1 MPKHKIK
8 GKIKCRVKVKP
19 VDYYLCAILPVL
31 PERPVGDEDQPD
43 SQRDTGYHQ
52 DGQHK
57 ILNLQKST
65 VGFIFKQS
73 IGGTEILQSAVILP
87 FKISQ
92 NGQIRVQL

>member
-1 MPKHKIK
+1 MIPIGVLTTYIISDKFCLNIKIK
-8 GKIKCRVKVKP
+8 GKIKFRVKVKP

-65 VGFIFKQS
+65 VGFIFK
-73 IGGTEILQSAVILP
+73 
-87 FKISQ
+87 
-92 NGQIRVQL
+92 